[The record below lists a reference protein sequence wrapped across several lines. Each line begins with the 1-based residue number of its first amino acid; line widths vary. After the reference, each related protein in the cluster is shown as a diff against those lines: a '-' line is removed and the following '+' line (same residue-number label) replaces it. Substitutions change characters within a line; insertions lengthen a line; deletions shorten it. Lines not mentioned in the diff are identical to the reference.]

1 MFQKITCFLI
11 VVASQ
16 ACWSQSQDRSVF
28 NGKVVS
34 NTSDLEGIYVIN
46 AQTEETVMT
55 NSSGSF
61 SISAKENDVLVFS
74 SISFKEKRVLLK
86 QEDFSNLNFTVSL
99 SMVMYQLQEVVVRR
113 YDNINAE
120 SLGIIPM
127 GQKKYTA
134 AERKLQTATALN
146 PTANSDSTAEG
157 SLMAGGSISAD
168 PLLNFFSGRT
178 AMLKKEVAVEK
189 KEFFMKLL
197 ENMFSLDHFIDRL
210 KIPADYVKG
219 FEYYAI
225 ENDKFTVILNS
236 KNKTSTE
243 FLLGELAVKYKEM
256 IAGEGK

>member
-11 VVASQ
+11 VVAGQ
-16 ACWSQSQDRSVF
+16 VCWSQSQDRSAF

-34 NTSDLEGIYVIN
+34 NTLDLEGIYVIN
-46 AQTEETVMT
+46 AQTEETVT
-55 NSSGSF
+55 ANASGSF
-61 SISAKENDVLVFS
+61 SILAKPNDVLVFS
-74 SISFKEKRVLLK
+74 SISFREKRVMLK
-86 QEDFSNLNFTVSL
+86 QEDFSNLNFTVNL
-99 SMVMYQLQEVVVRR
+99 SMVMYQLQEVVVKR

-120 SLGIIPM
+120 SLGITPM

-146 PTANSDSTAEG
+146 ATANAG
-157 SLMAGGSISAD
+157 SMAGGSISAD

-189 KEFFMKLL
+189 KEFFMRLL

-256 IAGEGK
+256 IASEGK

>member
-1 MFQKITCFLI
+1 MLQKITCFLI
-11 VVASQ
+11 IVAGQ

-34 NTSDLEGIYVIN
+34 NTSDLEGIHVIN
-46 AQTEETVMT
+46 AQTEETVTT
-55 NSSGSF
+55 NAAGSF
-61 SISAKENDVLVFS
+61 SISAKANDILVFS

-86 QEDFSNLNFTVSL
+86 QEDFSNLNFSVNLT
-99 SMVMYQLQEVVVRR
+99 MIMYQLQEVVVKR

-146 PTANSDSTAEG
+146 ATANGGT
-157 SLMAGGSISAD
+157 MAGGSISAD

-197 ENMFSLDHFIDRL
+197 ENMFSLEHFVDRL

-219 FEYYAI
+219 FEYYAV
-225 ENDKFTVILNS
+225 ENEKFTVILNS

-256 IAGEGK
+256 IAGENK

>member
-1 MFQKITCFLI
+1 LFQKITCFLI
-11 VVASQ
+11 VIAGQV
-16 ACWSQSQDRSVF
+16 CWSQSQDRSAF

-34 NTSDLEGIYVIN
+34 NTLDLEGIYVIN
-46 AQTEETVMT
+46 AQTEETVTT
-55 NSSGSF
+55 NASGSF
-61 SISAKENDVLVFS
+61 SILAKPNDILVFS
-74 SISFKEKRVLLK
+74 SISFREKRVMLK
-86 QEDFSNLNFTVSL
+86 QEDFSNLNFTVNL
-99 SMVMYQLQEVVVRR
+99 SMIMYQLQEVVVKR

-120 SLGIIPM
+120 SLGITPM

-146 PTANSDSTAEG
+146 ATANAG
-157 SLMAGGSISAD
+157 SMAGGSISAD

-189 KEFFMKLL
+189 KEFFMRLL